1 MDFLQSRSRR
11 KPGIFSYW
19 NAMFGRTD
27 HQICPVFCGKE
38 CPRNIGIVRIR
49 GGKDISETMSIEI
62 LMIGVG
68 ILAVIAFLDII
79 VGVSNDAVNFLNSSI
94 GSRVAPK
101 NVILFI
107 ASLGIMAG
115 VTFSSGMMEVA
126 RKGIFHPEFFTMPE
140 LMTIFLAVMITDII
154 LLDLFNTYG
163 LPTSTTVS
171 IVFELLG
178 AAVAVSLLKIVQTGD
193 SLVTVAQYIN
203 SAKAFTIIMGIL
215 LSIAISFACGAVF
228 QFFTRLL
235 FTFDYQRRI
244 KRFGALWGGLAMSSI
259 TYFIL
264 VKGAKGASFISQQNI
279 VWINTN
285 THLLLSII
293 FIVSVAIMLILQLL
307 KFNILKPIVLVGT
320 FALAMAF
327 AANDLVNFIG
337 VPLAGLHA
345 FKAAMAAANP
355 LTATMG
361 ALGQKVHTETYL
373 LLLSGVVM
381 VLTLWFSK
389 KARSVTE
396 TEIRL
401 SQQDEG
407 SERFESIFLSRGI
420 VRLVLHVFETAK
432 LILPRVVRSF
442 ISRRIDPDAV
452 SPAIGGGERPSFDL
466 LRASVNLMVAS
477 AVVSYATANKLP
489 LSTTYVTF
497 MVAMGSS
504 FADRAWGRDSAVYR
518 VTGVLAVIGGWFMTA
533 FIAFTF
539 AGLFAMVIFHAKG
552 WGVLLLLVLA
562 GGLIWNAHHKHRGMT
577 KTAQKEKIFNLESV
591 EDPRNSAETTFEH
604 MSFLLREIRVSL
616 DATLDALFRQ
626 SFDRLGVERKKIKNV
641 QQWSNII
648 SANIFKSMRLLDQQ
662 GLAVSHKYPQAVRR
676 LQKLTDGYRDI
687 ILRAYTHVGNHHK
700 GLLPVQIEE
709 LQQVR
714 QVLNEILL
722 EVEETFIRRQTA
734 NIEDLTSKIGRLRIL
749 AAELNLQQVARI
761 HDLSSKTRLSI
772 LYYAIVG
779 NAIMLSKQNLELL
792 KIFHHSFGDFEQTTA
807 IDSPLQPSAL

>member
-1 MDFLQSRSRR
+1 
-11 KPGIFSYW
+11 
-19 NAMFGRTD
+19 
-27 HQICPVFCGKE
+27 
-38 CPRNIGIVRIR
+38 
-49 GGKDISETMSIEI
+49 
-62 LMIGVG
+62 MIGVG
-68 ILAVIAFLDII
+68 ILAVVAFLDII

-94 GSRVAPK
+94 GSQVAPK

-107 ASLGIMAG
+107 SSLGIMAG

-140 LMTIFLAVMITDII
+140 LLTIFLAVMITDII

-178 AAVAVSLLKIVQTGD
+178 AAVAVSLLKIVQSGD

-215 LSIAISFACGAVF
+215 LSIAISFVCGAVF

-244 KRFGALWGGLAMSSI
+244 KHFGALWGGLAMSSI

-264 VKGAKGASFISQQNI
+264 VKGAKGASFISQKNI

-285 THLLLSII
+285 TLLLLSII
-293 FIVSVAIMLILQLL
+293 FIVSVVIMLILQLL

-345 FKAAMAAANP
+345 FKSAMAAANP

-361 ALGQKVHTETYL
+361 ALAQKVHTETFL
-373 LLLSGVVM
+373 LLLAGVVM

-407 SERFESIFLSRGI
+407 AERFESIFLSRGI
-420 VRLVLHVFETAK
+420 VRLVLHVFETAR
-432 LILPRVVRSF
+432 LILPRGVRSF
-442 ISRRIDPDAV
+442 INRRLDPDAV
-452 SPAIGGGERPSFDL
+452 SPAIGGEKRPSFDL

-504 FADRAWGRDSAVYR
+504 FADRAWGRESAVYR

-539 AGLFAMVIFHAKG
+539 AGLFAMVIFYSKG

-562 GGLIWNAHHKHRGMT
+562 GGLIGNAHRKHRSMT
-577 KTAQKEKIFNLESV
+577 KDAQKEKIFNLESV

-604 MSFLLREIRVSL
+604 MSFLLKEIRLSL

-626 SFDRLGVERKKIKNV
+626 SFDRLGVERKKVNKV

-648 SANIFKSMRLLDQQ
+648 IANIFKSMRVLDQQ

-687 ILRAYTHVGNHHK
+687 VLRAYTHVGNHHK

-722 EVEETFIRRQTA
+722 EVEETFVRRQTA
-734 NIEDLTSKIGRLRIL
+734 NIDGLTSKIDRLRIL

-792 KIFHHSFGDFEQTTA
+792 QIFHHSFGKFEQTTA
-807 IDSPLQPSAL
+807 IESPLQPPAK